1 MSNFKQ
7 YLREAI
13 QQAMVS
19 PEDQKV
25 IDAFF
30 AKTPDVVGR
39 TIKTSMD
46 DTSDFSPEDVRIDL
60 LNGTATL
67 GLAQYD
73 NGGIITL
80 AQLGKMIDRTPEAEA
95 IHNTIRDKAKDKE
108 LRVL

>member
-19 PEDQKV
+19 PKDQKV
-25 IDAFF
+25 ISAFF
-30 AKTPDVVGR
+30 ARTPDVVGNF
-39 TIKTSMD
+39 IKTSVD
-46 DTSDFSPEDVRIDL
+46 SVGEFSSEEIRIDL
-60 LNGTATL
+60 LNGRATI

-73 NGGIITL
+73 EGGIITL
-80 AQLGKMIDRTPEAEA
+80 ANLGKMIDKTPESEA
-95 IHNTIRDKAKDKE
+95 IQNLIRDKAKAKD

>member
-1 MSNFKQ
+1 MSHFKQ
-7 YLREAI
+7 YLKEAI
-13 QQAMVS
+13 HQAMIY
-19 PEDQKV
+19 PEDQNV

-30 AKTPDVVGR
+30 NRTPDVVGK

-46 DTSDFSPEDVRIDL
+46 DISDFSPEDVRIDL
-60 LNGTATL
+60 IDGTATL

-80 AQLGKMIDRTPEAEA
+80 AQLGKMIDRTPESEA
-95 IHNTIRDKAKDKE
+95 IQNKIKDTARKNG

>member
-80 AQLGKMIDRTPEAEA
+80 AQLGKMIDRTPESEA
-95 IHNTIRDKAKDKE
+95 IQNIIKDTSRKNE

>member
-13 QQAMVS
+13 DEAMIS

-25 IDAFF
+25 ISAFF
-30 AKTPDVVGR
+30 SKTPDVVGK
-39 TIKTSMD
+39 TIKTSAD
-46 DTSDFSPEDVRIDL
+46 DVSDFTPEDVRIDL
-60 LNGTATL
+60 INGRAKY

-73 NGGIITL
+73 DGGIISL
-80 AQLGKMIDRTPEAEA
+80 ANLGKMIDKTPEAEA
-95 IHNTIRDKAKDKE
+95 IQNAIRNKAKDKD